1 MQMRLQELENERD
14 VSPGR
19 VMVGTELI
27 GKDEMQRNYNQFISG
42 SRTQKLMPV
51 TSSSLTN

>member
-1 MQMRLQELENERD
+1 MRLQELENDRD